1 MKVISLLER
10 LLINKSKGIVV
21 LDKSAQDYLYNNFKI
36 NVPIKIIPTSMI
48 DISDGL
54 STEINH
60 LSSASGLS
68 FHIVEDQIPI
78 SDNTKSTCEEFKID
92 TSIASLNGGEDYELL
107 FTTSKKNLKK
117 IQQSD
122 YLSVIGTCVNK
133 KNDNCMITSLGQ
145 KININSSGWD
155 SFSVNN

>member
-1 MKVISLLER
+1 M
-10 LLINKSKGIVV
+10 LLII
-21 LDKSAQDYLYNNFKI
+21 LEEL
-36 NVPIKIIPTSMI
+36 KIIPTSMI

-78 SDNTKSTCEEFKID
+78 SDNTKTICEEFKID
-92 TSIASLNGGEDYELL
+92 TSVASLNGGEDYELL